1 VWYDLPVPGDSV
13 RMKGDNVIQQVWLV
27 KSVKTDSRGY
37 WIQIHEEEDIW
48 HDGLAFEVVDESR

>member
-1 VWYDLPVPGDSV
+1 MWHDLPVP
-13 RMKGDNVIQQVWLV
+13 GDNVIQQVWLV